1 MKKSIVTKT
10 GLEQLKE
17 KLNLKIEHLKAIREE
32 KAIAYSASGDGWH
45 DNPGWI
51 QLGQQEEMLAQE
63 VAMLHHKINSAT
75 IIDTSKM
82 DPERVQ
88 VGSKVEFLILKD
100 NNQSVEQVVYIV
112 GIGESDVRNKRI
124 SYDSV
129 MGQALCN
136 MKLHE
141 EKLVILPIGT
151 VTVKIKCIKY
161 E

>member
-1 MKKSIVTKT
+1 MKKSIVTKN
-10 GLEQLKE
+10 GLGQLKE
-17 KLNLKIEHLKAIREE
+17 KLNLKVDQLKAIREE

-63 VAMLHHKINSAT
+63 VAMLQHKINSST
-75 IIDTSKM
+75 IIDTSKL
-82 DPERVQ
+82 DSERVQ

-112 GIGESDVRNKRI
+112 GAGESDVRNKRI

-141 EKLVILPIGT
+141 EKKVILPIGT
-151 VTVKIKCIKY
+151 VIVKIKCIKY